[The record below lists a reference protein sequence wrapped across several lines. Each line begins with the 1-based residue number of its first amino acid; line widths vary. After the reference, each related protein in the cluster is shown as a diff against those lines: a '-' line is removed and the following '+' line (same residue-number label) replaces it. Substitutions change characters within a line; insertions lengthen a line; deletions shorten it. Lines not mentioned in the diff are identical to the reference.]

1 MAKKTRH
8 YALVARK
15 YDKNELAVAIYETYE
30 NGEFADYFGVFVA
43 RLVDEFA
50 NCKIESPFGFI
61 SNISCATYP
70 DLNKLKDKW
79 DILKTL

>member
-15 YDKNELAVAIYETYE
+15 YDKNERAVAIYETYE
-30 NGEFADYFGVFVA
+30 NGEFADCFGVYVT

-50 NCKIESPFGFI
+50 NCKVKSPFGFT
-61 SNISCATYP
+61 SNISCAVYGNL
-70 DLNKLKDKW
+70 DELKDKW

>member
-1 MAKKTRH
+1 MAKTKRH
-8 YALVARK
+8 YALVAKK
-15 YDKNELAVAIYETYE
+15 YGKNERAVAIYETYE
-30 NGEFADYFGVFVA
+30 NGEFAYSFGVFVA

-70 DLNKLKDKW
+70 DLNKLKEKW
-79 DILKTL
+79 DILKIL